1 MGGGTRLPLPPSPTC
16 RVQAQGQ
23 LPREMDIVSAMQQ
36 GGLEKALR
44 WLGMFTGVAYLIV
57 GVAGA
62 IWPGHWDDAAAS
74 DQIIWAVLLVAG
86 GLLVLTGLRLLRSAP
101 ARGATLVSLG
111 AVIGALPI
119 FWALLPLLLCGR
131 PDRAQ
136 RALRPPSSAVPPR
149 HRVAGSSERSTSSG
163 RRAARGLNLR
173 ETRRPA
179 GRKPQPSGV
188 FMSAPGKI
196 RTCDLCLRR
205 AALYPLSYGRAEGK
219 SSCLAVRVS
228 EPEGHAPAEPPP

>member
-1 MGGGTRLPLPPSPTC
+1 
-16 RVQAQGQ
+16 
-23 LPREMDIVSAMQQ
+23 MDIVSAMQQ

-119 FWALLPLLLCGR
+119 FWALLPLLL
-131 PDRAQ
+131 AV
-136 RALRPPSSAVPPR
+136 ALIVLSVLYA
-149 HRVAGSSERSTSSG
+149 
-163 RRAARGLNLR
+163 RRAAQS
-173 ETRRPA
+173 P
-179 GRKPQPSGV
+179 
-188 FMSAPGKI
+188 
-196 RTCDLCLRR
+196 R
-205 AALYPLSYGRAEGK
+205 AA
-219 SSCLAVRVS
+219 V
-228 EPEGHAPAEPPP
+228 